1 MITQF
6 LSDVYY
12 PASFPH
18 YFICLNWRWKGDRKV
33 VDPKENEIECY
44 PLKIFIQSIMSC
56 QDISHWKFWTWKDFF
71 FSTTPAHFSNSLDFK
86 LPTLQKLSQTK
97 GRFIFQLKDQRA
109 LLLSRI
115 NTNHRTINT
124 IYLLCSFSWWNETV
138 DFCKKHEPCCKNTS
152 KQSYWQVSKALR
164 CSNII
169 YSFF

>member
-1 MITQF
+1 MHENLRRRFRWVYQEWGLKEEMKSDLSHPKPSLAFALQSIHDMPDGPWDSGRKVIKRKMITQF

-44 PLKIFIQSIMSC
+44 PPKIFIQSIMSC

-71 FSTTPAHFSNSLDFK
+71 CCTTPAHFSNSLDFK

-109 LLLSRI
+109 LLS
-115 NTNHRTINT
+115 
-124 IYLLCSFSWWNETV
+124 
-138 DFCKKHEPCCKNTS
+138 
-152 KQSYWQVSKALR
+152 QG
-164 CSNII
+164 
-169 YSFF
+169 